1 VKCSAINSKEQI
13 KLNDFGRMWSEVGA
27 KAEAAFAEVGQRG
40 WYVLGQEVV
49 DFESSLA
56 NYSKVSHA
64 VGCASGLDAIEL
76 GLRALDLQHGEQ
88 VLTTPLSAFA
98 TTLAILRAGG
108 CPVYVDV
115 DADGLLDLDL
125 AEQAFR
131 DDPSLRAMVP
141 VHLYGRALDLERLA
155 SLKAEFELKIVEDAA
170 QAVGA
175 SWNGRPVGSV
185 GQLAA
190 LSFYPTK
197 NLGCIGDGGAVLTTQ
212 PDLANRCRS
221 LRDYGQTSKYVH
233 AELGM
238 NSRLDEVQAALLN
251 RAMLPHLDD
260 WTQRRRAIAALYGQG
275 IVHPGVR
282 LPTPSNESVWH
293 LFVIRVAD
301 RASLASHLAEQ
312 GVQSAVHYPI
322 LIPEQAAMADAL
334 ASPPTPLAREL
345 SETVLSLPI
354 HPYLTDSEV
363 QRVVD
368 AVNGWTHG

>member
-1 VKCSAINSKEQI
+1 
-13 KLNDFGRMWSEVGA
+13 MWSEVGA
-27 KAEAAFAEVGQRG
+27 KAEAAFAEVGRRG

-56 NYSKVSHA
+56 NFSKLSHA
-64 VGCASGLDAIEL
+64 VGCANGLDAIEL

-108 CPVYVDV
+108 CPVFVDV

-141 VHLYGRALDLERLA
+141 VHLYGRALDLERLS

-197 NLGCIGDGGAVLTTQ
+197 NLGCLGDGGAVLTTQ

-238 NSRLDEVQAALLN
+238 NSRLDEVQAAVLN

-260 WTQRRRAIAALYGQG
+260 WTQRRRAIAVLYGQG
-275 IVHPGVR
+275 IVHPGVG
-282 LPTPSNESVWH
+282 LPTPSSESVWH
-293 LFVIRVAD
+293 LFVVRVAD
-301 RASLASHLAEQ
+301 RASLASHLADQ
-312 GVQSAVHYPI
+312 GVQSAVHYPV

-368 AVNGWTHG
+368 AVNSWTQG